1 MICVPAG
8 GGALRRS
15 IPMAA
20 SRPASSLIAV
30 CDLLTRS
37 TIGPSARVEAANVCR
52 AGARMI
58 QTAAHVERFLES
70 QALSNGRGE
79 PVYSKL
85 HGLSSDRGPAICSA
99 S

>member
-1 MICVPAG
+1 M
-8 GGALRRS
+8 
-15 IPMAA
+15 M
-20 SRPASSLIAV
+20 
-30 CDLLTRS
+30 
-37 TIGPSARVEAANVCR
+37 GPSARVEAANVYR

-58 QTAAHVERFLES
+58 RTAANVERFLES

-85 HGLSSDRGPAICSA
+85 HGLSSDRGPAIGSA